1 VRDSDRAWKRY
12 LDRALSVTSQRAAQ
26 AAPCAP
32 VVAGESRQA
41 PAKSRGFPPIRLV
54 QCVSDRLHVQGDIYF
69 TIRLNNLKLIKCS
82 LFRMAAL
89 GAAEDRGLLRTSRE
103 TAACPQWGGRPR
115 PRASPWTR
123 SPIMPLTERGAQL
136 PVPLNDRPDNPAI
149 DA

>member
-1 VRDSDRAWKRY
+1 MEEVSGPSPLPNDTTCCTSSAVRSCCSWRIPAGTGQVKRLPSDKIR
-12 LDRALSVTSQRAAQ
+12 SVCQRQTS
-26 AAPCAP
+26 C
-32 VVAGESRQA
+32 S
-41 PAKSRGFPPIRLV
+41 S
-54 QCVSDRLHVQGDIYF
+54 DIYF
-69 TIRLNNLKLIKCS
+69 TIKLNNLKLIKCS